1 MTTTGHDPSTG
12 KLPDRWVG
20 ETLGESWR
28 CTSQRHLEEGTNQDG
43 AAYPVY
49 GANGQ
54 IGFYTEFNHADQE
67 VTVTCTGASVN
78 MRDNVNVIP
87 AKFWISGNAMVVRP
101 MDAQASARTSSP
113 CTCRPSTRRFTVTH
127 RDCATP
133 DNSQNHCPP
142 SRVARPPLAE
152 QEQIVEILEGHLS
165 RLDAALQHIQTLRDK
180 AAQFRRSLLHA
191 AFTGALTGHDPSTG
205 ELPDRWVQGTLGEA
219 VAVVMGQSP
228 PGSSYNTDG
237 IGDPF
242 FQGKKEFGEL
252 HPTVEKWTTAGKKF
266 AKAGDI
272 LMSVRAPVGPT
283 NVAQVDCVIGRGLAA
298 IRGGTGLDQAFLLLS
313 LRAFESEIAAKGTG
327 TTFDSI
333 SGDALR
339 GQTLLI
345 PPLAEQEQIIEILE
359 GHLSRLDAAMAVADA
374 VEERAGALRRSLL
387 HAAFTGK
394 LTEKWREQAHG

>member
-20 ETLGESWR
+20 ETLGES
-28 CTSQRHLEEGTNQDG
+28 CEMYQPKTISKKELIDG

-67 VTVTCTGASVN
+67 VTVTCRGATCGT
-78 MRDNVNVIP
+78 VNVIP
-87 AKFWISGNAMVVRP
+87 AKSWITGNAMVVRP
-101 MDAQASARTSSP
+101 MDEGLGKDFLALHLQALDYRTVITGTAQPQITRKTL
-113 CTCRPSTRRFTVTH
+113 STIKI
-127 RDCATP
+127 
-133 DNSQNHCPP
+133 
-142 SRVARPPLAE
+142 ARPPLAE
-152 QEQIVEILEGHLS
+152 QHQIVEILEAHLS

-180 AAQFRRSLLHA
+180 ASQFRRSLLHA